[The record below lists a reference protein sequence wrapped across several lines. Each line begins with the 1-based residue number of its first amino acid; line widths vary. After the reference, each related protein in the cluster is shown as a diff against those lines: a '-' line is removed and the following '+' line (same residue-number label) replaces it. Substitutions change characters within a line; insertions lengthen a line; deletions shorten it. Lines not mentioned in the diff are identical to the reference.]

1 MENVW
6 GSITS
11 AVDWAVIE
19 QMLFTYSEDERE
31 EQRLNKLN
39 ADLVLNP
46 QFIPV
51 NPRMLQ
57 RYSLLEATLFGFMS
71 FFLANNEKFYCTNE
85 QLATMLN
92 TSEKTISLAIKKLSE
107 DWLIELTYKMRSSGG
122 KTRFIR
128 KADITKCNVATLQN
142 VISDFTK
149 CNEIE
154 NKKIENK
161 KIFKEKKN
169 PPSVDELVEAYK
181 QDEQLVRKMD
191 DEWLVR
197 ERAEYKQTRKSTAYK
212 TVAGFIQQLRVCIET
227 VRFGEPRW
235 DTAKRFRF
243 ALNQCMERDWKT
255 LYWNEQIEQEYQ
267 SYKRTLTTNP

>member
-11 AVDWAVIE
+11 DVDWAVME
-19 QMLFTYSEDERE
+19 QMLFTYSEDEKE

-39 ADLVLNP
+39 ASLVLKP
-46 QFIPV
+46 KFIPV
-51 NPRMLQ
+51 YTGMLKDL
-57 RYSLLEATLFGFMS
+57 SLLEATIYWFID
-71 FFLANNEKFYCTNE
+71 FFLENNEKFYCTNE
-85 QLATMLN
+85 QLAEMLN
-92 TSEKTISLAIKKLSE
+92 IGTTSVSNAMTSLKQK
-107 DWLIELTYKMRSSGG
+107 WLIDITYKIRTGG
-122 KTRFIR
+122 WKIRFVR
-128 KADITKCNVATLQN
+128 LTKSVSQTYKICKSDLQN
-142 VISDFTK
+142 VVY
-149 CNEIE
+149 IE

-161 KIFKEKKN
+161 KIYKEKKN
-169 PPSVDELVEAYK
+169 TPSVDELVDAYK

-243 ALNQCMERDWKT
+243 SLNQCMERDWKT

>member
-1 MENVW
+1 M
-6 GSITS
+6 
-11 AVDWAVIE
+11 E

-107 DWLIELTYKMRSSGG
+107 D
-122 KTRFIR
+122 
-128 KADITKCNVATLQN
+128 
-142 VISDFTK
+142 
-149 CNEIE
+149 
-154 NKKIENK
+154 
-161 KIFKEKKN
+161 
-169 PPSVDELVEAYK
+169 
-181 QDEQLVRKMD
+181 
-191 DEWLVR
+191 
-197 ERAEYKQTRKSTAYK
+197 
-212 TVAGFIQQLRVCIET
+212 
-227 VRFGEPRW
+227 
-235 DTAKRFRF
+235 
-243 ALNQCMERDWKT
+243 
-255 LYWNEQIEQEYQ
+255 
-267 SYKRTLTTNP
+267 